1 MERPFE
7 NCIVH
12 RDIKTSN
19 ILLDDHLTAKISDF
33 GASRGITI
41 DESGVT
47 TAVQGTYGYIDPEYF
62 YTRRLTEKS
71 DVYSY
76 GVMLVELL
84 TRKKPT
90 IDMSLDGVSL
100 VDHFVQL
107 LSKDRLSEI
116 LDAQVTEEGEEEA
129 KQVAAIAAL
138 CVEMKGNDRPT
149 MRHVEM
155 ILQGIQSSNSN
166 FQSNPRVLQIGLS
179 NTIVEGSNI
188 GLHDNSSRRCSM
200 EREISVWKEK
210 FCCQLPC
217 LGDLVWYT

>member
-100 VDHFVQL
+100 VAHFVQL

-116 LDAQVTEEGEEEA
+116 LDAQVTEEWEEEA

-138 CVEMKGNDRPT
+138 CVQMKGNDRPT

-155 ILQGIQSSNSN
+155 RLQGIQSSNNN
-166 FQSNPRVLQIGLS
+166 FQSNPRVQGLQIGLS
-179 NTIVEGSNI
+179 NTTFGGSNTV
-188 GLHDNSSRRCSM
+188 LHDNGSRRCSM
-200 EREISVWKEK
+200 EREILLSTT
-210 FCCQLPC
+210 LPR
-217 LGDLVWYT
+217 